1 MAGHTLSS
9 SQRNF
14 LEALFPGE
22 DALFSSEQTLIFG
35 ADASRSCAAPLAAVR
50 PTTEEQVVELL
61 AWAHR
66 ERVPLYPRARATNV
80 VGACVPG
87 EPGVAVST
95 LRMNRIRDVDKKD
108 FCAVVEP
115 GVVTADL
122 QSAVEAEGLFYPPDP
137 ASMRFSTIGGNV
149 STNAGGMRALKYGVT
164 RDFVLG
170 VRAVL
175 PGGEVIVTGGRN
187 HKDVVGLDLTG
198 LMVGSEGT
206 LAFITEI
213 TLKLLPLPEAQAS
226 VMAGFEDET
235 GAIAAAGEIFAAGIL
250 PSAMELICREPLE
263 AVEKLGEA
271 PWPPGT
277 GALLLMRLDGSGE
290 TMDAEIARLE
300 RVLEKNSPGFV
311 EKALDRDAEE
321 KLWEPRRLINPASF
335 RIAPDKL
342 SDDIAVPRGRVGEAV
357 AGIRRMAGETGLT
370 VLNFGHL
377 GDGNIHVNIMHDK
390 SAGQGPAAEIL
401 MDRIIEMVI
410 GLGGTMSGEHG
421 VGTAKLKYFDRQIG
435 ARERELMRRIKSVF
449 DPRGIMN
456 PGKGY

>member
-14 LEALFPGE
+14 LEGLFPGE
-22 DALFSSEQTLIFG
+22 DALFSPEEMLVFG
-35 ADASRSCAAPLAAVR
+35 TDASRACAAPLAAVR
-50 PTTEEQVVELL
+50 PTSEEQVVELL

-66 ERVPLYPRARATNV
+66 ERVPLYPRARATNL
-80 VGACVPG
+80 VGGCVPG
-87 EPGVAVST
+87 KPGVAVST
-95 LRMNRIRDVDKKD
+95 LKMNRIKEVSRRD

-115 GVVTADL
+115 GVVTAEL
-122 QSAVEAEGLFYPPDP
+122 QTAVEAQGLFYPPDP
-137 ASMRFSTIGGNV
+137 ASVRISTIGGNV

-175 PGGEVIVTGGRN
+175 PGGEIIATGGRN

-206 LAFITEI
+206 LAFMTQI

-226 VMAGFEDET
+226 VMAGFENET
-235 GAIAAAGEIFAAGIL
+235 TAIEAAGGIFAAGIL
-250 PSAMELICREPLE
+250 PSALELICREPLE
-263 AVEKLGEA
+263 AVEKMGDA

-277 GALLLMRLDGSGE
+277 GAVLLMRLDGSVEG
-290 TMDAEIARLE
+290 MDAEVARLAK
-300 RVLEKNSPGFV
+300 VLEKKSPGFI
-311 EKALDRDAEE
+311 EKALERDAEE
-321 KLWEPRRLINPASF
+321 KLWESRRLINPASF

-342 SDDIAVPRGRVGEAV
+342 SDDITVPRGRVAETV
-357 AGIRRMAGETGLT
+357 AGIREMAGEAGLD

-390 SAGQGPAAEIL
+390 SAGQGPAAEML
-401 MDRIIEMVI
+401 MDRIIELVI

-421 VGTAKLKYFDRQIG
+421 VGLAKLKYFDRQVG
-435 ARERELMRRIKSVF
+435 SRERELMRSIKSVF
-449 DPRGIMN
+449 DARGIMN